1 MRTQSCR
8 QMVVWAC
15 TATVLLAG
23 SMAQSSEQKPDW
35 SALSGADPIKSLMVV
50 DCLLPGQMRRSGR
63 MSYIGPALPVK
74 TTAELCEKR
83 GGEYVEY
90 DRASLQST
98 LKVWNEKAEAGDPE
112 AQLFVA
118 QAYERGIDRA
128 PDPAKAAEWYAKA
141 AKNGSREAKLSLAAL
156 MEEGRGV
163 PADPEGALK
172 LYREAMGLDEEL
184 VRASQA
190 RQEVTLARMQ
200 LESARADADAR
211 IARLQSEVTALADA
225 RDQETQRRQAKESEL
240 AALTDA
246 RDQETQSHQAKES
259 ELIALTVQR
268 AQTLEKLA
276 ALPPAS
282 PTRSV
287 SRAPSS
293 VAGAPPTL
301 SVEGKPFGRY
311 YALVV
316 GVEKYDHLAP
326 LKTPIADAEAVADVL
341 QRRYGF
347 ETTLLRNPDYY
358 TLTGELVRV
367 LANRKAD
374 DNVLIYFA
382 GHGELDGKEGFW
394 LPRDATQ
401 TRESAL
407 PNSLLVSSMTQ
418 FAGRTLLVIADSCF
432 GAALA
437 APREISGPLEY
448 SPEDSASFLANKGRY
463 VISAGGETPVI
474 DDGGNGH
481 SVFTSELLRVLESN
495 DRVLTQRG
503 LAIALKQGVEDTS
516 RRLGQVQVPEVAP
529 MRDGRGYEGGK
540 FYLVPAEQPASQ
552 VSMVD

>member
-1 MRTQSCR
+1 MRMHRCR
-8 QMVVWAC
+8 SFVILGCAF
-15 TATVLLAG
+15 TALCVG
-23 SMAQSSEQKPDW
+23 SMAQSRSQNEDW
-35 SALSGADPIKSLMVV
+35 SKVASTDPIKSLMVV
-50 DCLLPGQMRRSGR
+50 DCLLPGQVRRSGR

-118 QAYERGIDRA
+118 QAYERGIDRP
-128 PDPAKAAEWYAKA
+128 PDPAKAAEWYRKA
-141 AKNGSREAKLSLAAL
+141 ADNGSREAKLSLAAL
-156 MEEGRGV
+156 MEEGRGM

-172 LYREAMGLDEEL
+172 LYREAMGLNEEL

-190 RQEVTLARMQ
+190 RVQLTVARMQ

-211 IARLQSEVTALADA
+211 IARLQKEV
-225 RDQETQRRQAKESEL
+225 

-246 RDQETQSHQAKES
+246 RDQEAEQRRAKET
-259 ELIALTVQR
+259 ELAALTTQR
-268 AQTLEKLA
+268 AQTLEKLE
-276 ALPPAS
+276 ALPAS

-293 VAGAPPTL
+293 VAGAPPAL

-316 GVEKYDHLAP
+316 GVQNYDHLAP

-474 DDGGNGH
+474 DDGGSGH

-503 LAIALKQGVEDTS
+503 LAIALKQGVEDNS
-516 RRLGQVQVPEVAP
+516 RRLGRVQVPEVAP

-540 FYLVPAEQPASQ
+540 FYLVPAEQSAPQ